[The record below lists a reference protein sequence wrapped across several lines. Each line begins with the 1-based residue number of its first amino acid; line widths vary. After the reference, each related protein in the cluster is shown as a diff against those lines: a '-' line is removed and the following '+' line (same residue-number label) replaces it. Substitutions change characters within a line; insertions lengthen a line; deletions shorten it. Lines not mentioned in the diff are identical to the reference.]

1 MKIDAVAQDESTVI
15 LAAARAEFDAEVT
28 YLDTASF
35 GLPPRRSWMALQ
47 HALAQWRAG
56 TADPVAYDL
65 PLAAA
70 RSSYAHLAGVDPS
83 LVAVGS
89 QVSVFAGLIAANLP
103 DGSEVLTAAGDFTS
117 ILFPF
122 YAQAGRGTPLR

>member
-1 MKIDAVAQDESTVI
+1 M
-15 LAAARAEFDAEVT
+15 RW
-28 YLDTASF
+28 
-35 GLPPRRSWMALQ
+35 RSGG
-47 HALAQWRAG
+47 AG

-70 RSSYAHLAGVDPS
+70 RSSYAHLAGVDPY

-89 QVSVFAGLIAANLP
+89 QGSVFTGLIAANLP
-103 DGSEVLTAAGDFTS
+103 DGSEVLTATGDFTS

-122 YAQAGRGTPLR
+122 YAQAGRGIRIREVPLERIGPAPGRATYLIAA